1 MNRREF
7 LKLLFLGGIFAFTP
21 VGFRLKSPSPTRR
34 LGDYKPKGRFFKFYP
49 PSAEVVS
56 HLKTANGVRPKYIFP
71 NLKV

>member
-7 LKLLFLGGIFAFTP
+7 LKLLFLGGILAFNP
-21 VGFRLKSPSPTRR
+21 FGFRLKSLSHSRK

-56 HLKTANGVRPKYIFP
+56 HLKTANGVSPKYISP